1 MPMPCHLS
9 LTGQNQGKIEGSCD
23 IQGREG
29 TILVYS
35 LDHTI
40 EIPRDTHTGLPTGKR
55 IHMPMTV
62 EKEVDKS
69 SPKLFQALASGEQM
83 TEVVLDFYRI
93 SPTGTEEKYFTTK
106 LENAIIVAAESF
118 FPETFLPSNE
128 PYKHMEKISFTYEK
142 IIWTWQPDGI
152 EAEDA
157 WKAPKE

>member
-1 MPMPCHLS
+1 MPMPSHLS
-9 LTGQNQGKIEGSCD
+9 LTGQNQGKIEGSCE
-23 IQGREG
+23 IKGREG
-29 TILVYS
+29 TILVYA

-55 IHMPMTV
+55 VHMPMIVT
-62 EKEVDKS
+62 KEYDKS
-69 SPKLFQALASGEQM
+69 SPKLFQALVSGEQM

-93 SPTGTEEKYFTTK
+93 SPTGTEEKYYTTK

-118 FPETFLPSNE
+118 FPESFLPSNE
-128 PYKHMEKISFTYEK
+128 PYRHMEKISFTYEK

-152 EAEDA
+152 EAEDD